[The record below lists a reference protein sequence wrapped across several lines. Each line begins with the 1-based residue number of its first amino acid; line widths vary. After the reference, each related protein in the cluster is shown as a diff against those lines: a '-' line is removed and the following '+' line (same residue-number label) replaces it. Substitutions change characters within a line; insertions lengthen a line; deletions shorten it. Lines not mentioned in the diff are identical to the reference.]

1 MQSENPWYIEAAEL
15 AGMPFPQAAEAWLA
29 SRTPYIS
36 KAPPDQPMA
45 TKR

>member
-29 SRTPYIS
+29 LIQWGEPQI
-36 KAPPDQPMA
+36 PPVGKDA
-45 TKR
+45 ED